1 MTKSPAK
8 KLGGQA
14 MTQGNPKSSI
24 LNIWDLSIENSLV
37 IARPQMPCGG
47 GLEHWDFYNKEFE

>member
-14 MTQGNPKSSI
+14 MTQISSKFAIGNLSFLDFLGHWCLGIGI
-24 LNIWDLSIENSLV
+24 LGNQE
-37 IARPQMPCGG
+37 
-47 GLEHWDFYNKEFE
+47 